1 MSQNISTTHTDFYHL
16 GLPQALLTALHNL
29 NIVIP
34 TPIQR
39 QAIPIA
45 MEGKDVVG
53 VAQTGTGK
61 TLAFALP
68 LLFQISKNKKTGLI
82 VLPTRE
88 LAMQVNETFLKI
100 GKGFG
105 LRTALLIGGA
115 PMGRQYGEIQRR
127 PHVIIGT
134 PGRINDHIQQGTLKL
149 HNVGV
154 LVLDEADHM
163 FDMGFLP
170 QITAIIKNIPH
181 NRQTMLFSATMPPA
195 IMKLAATHMKLPVR
209 VEIALPGTIADRIQ
223 QELFIV
229 SKDQKNRLLDK
240 ILDENSG
247 TTLIFSRTK
256 HGARKICRSIRG
268 MGHTAAEIHSNLSMP
283 QRRRSLDGFKSG
295 EHRVLVATDI
305 AARGIDVSNIE
316 LVVNYDLPDNPDD
329 YVHRIGRTG
338 RNGKSGLAITF
349 VTPDQRGKIRIIEK
363 LVRESLKISPLPQ
376 LPPARPMPVQH
387 HQVENQNFG
396 HRNSRTGFK
405 KNFGNRRNHHKKEKN
420 NFKNGY

>member
-1 MSQNISTTHTDFYHL
+1 MSQISSTIFTDFSHL
-16 GLPQALLTALHNL
+16 GLPPSLLVALKNL
-29 NIVIP
+29 NIVTP

-39 QAIPIA
+39 QAIPVAI
-45 MEGKDVVG
+45 EGKDVVG

-68 LLFQISKNKKTGLI
+68 LISQISKNKKSGLVI
-82 VLPTRE
+82 LPTRE

-100 GKGFG
+100 GKNFG
-105 LRTALLIGGA
+105 LKTALLIGGA
-115 PMGRQYGEIQRR
+115 PIHRQRAEIYRH

-134 PGRINDHIQQGTLKL
+134 PGRIMDHMEQRTLRL
-149 HNVGV
+149 NNVEV

-170 QITAIIKNIPH
+170 QITTILKQVPQY
-181 NRQTMLFSATMPPA
+181 RQTMLFSATMPPA

-209 VEIALPGTIADRIQ
+209 VEIARPGTVAEHIR

-240 ILDENSG
+240 LLDENNGSI
-247 TTLIFSRTK
+247 LVFSRTK
-256 HGARKICRSIRG
+256 HGARKICRSIKG
-268 MGHTAAEIHSNLSMP
+268 MGHTAAEIHSNLSMS

-338 RNGKSGLAITF
+338 RNGRSGLAMTF
-349 VTPDQRGKIRIIEK
+349 VMPDQRNKIRIIEK
-363 LVRESLKISPLPQ
+363 LVRKPLQISPLPQ
-376 LPPARPMPVQH
+376 LPPARPMPVQLAEKNLSH
-387 HQVENQNFG
+387 GNNRGNF
-396 HRNSRTGFK
+396 
-405 KNFGNRRNHHKKEKN
+405 KN
-420 NFKNGY
+420 NFRNHRSHKREKFRV